1 MRSKVDGVTLL
12 VKKSEQDMCPAVPPS
27 LLPGIFD
34 NCLLFFF
41 NQSSWENCSRAS
53 ASSTAQVMQNLEKY
67 SGKLLFNSQCA
78 EGPVLLPDLASI
90 AQLLTCAGSMP
101 GGTRS
106 NALEGKVSC
115 PSRVLVLSRPSRSV
129 CACEAL
135 GGSSPALPGRKE
147 V

>member
-12 VKKSEQDMCPAVPPS
+12 VKKLEQDMCPGVPPS

-41 NQSSWENCSRAS
+41 NQSSWENCSRAG
-53 ASSTAQVMQNLEKY
+53 ASSTAQVMQKLEKY
-67 SGKLLFNSQCA
+67 SGKPLFNSQRA

-90 AQLLTCAGSMP
+90 ARLLTCAGSMP

-106 NALEGKVSC
+106 NALGIVS
-115 PSRVLVLSRPSRSV
+115 VLSRPSRSV

-135 GGSSPALPGRKE
+135 GGSSPALPRRKE